1 MTSNIEETLI
11 GLAINIENLAPTIL
25 DRVPANWIQ
34 SKTNR
39 VIYDAIETLVTN
51 GHPVN
56 AASVAEQLNQNG
68 TLASA
73 NMNAFSASAINASE
87 LDYYINILHEAWMNS
102 NLKSAAKQLSRE
114 ADDPTISATDAR
126 NNIESTLALLDQN
139 VTRNDPQ
146 SLAQI
151 QSSIFNSQSS
161 LAQRAL
167 NPVSTGFKFLDDL
180 THGGWQP
187 SDLIIIAARP
197 GIGKSALALTMAIRT
212 NVPVALFSLEMS
224 KEQIARR
231 AEKQF
236 LAKTAGEL
244 FPDTEAIEQRRAS
257 IIIDDTPSLTLPELK
272 RKVRRLVAEHHIQL
286 VIVDYLQLMVGTN
299 LHRNANREQEVASL
313 SRGLKALAKELKMPV
328 IALSQLNRQ
337 VEQRREENCR
347 PRLADLRES
356 GAIEQDADIVMF
368 IHRPINLNPE
378 DPTQPVELI
387 VAKHRNGQTKD
398 FRCQFHK
405 PTVSFI

>member
-34 SKTNR
+34 SKSNR

-73 NMNAFSASAINASE
+73 NMNAFSASAINTSE

-146 SLAQI
+146 SLAAI
-151 QSSIFNSQSS
+151 NSSNPHPQSSF
-161 LAQRAL
+161 L

-244 FPDTEAIEQRRAS
+244 FPDTETIEQRRAS

-272 RKVRRLVAEHHIQL
+272 RKVRRLVVEHHIQL

-405 PTVSFI
+405 PTVSFIL

>member
-34 SKTNR
+34 SKSNR

-73 NMNAFSASAINASE
+73 NMNAFSASAINTSE

-146 SLAQI
+146 SLAAI
-151 QSSIFNSQSS
+151 NSSILNPQSSF
-161 LAQRAL
+161 L

-212 NVPVALFSLEMS
+212 NIPVALFSLEMS

>member
-73 NMNAFSASAINASE
+73 NMNAFSASAINTSE

-146 SLAQI
+146 SLAAI
-151 QSSIFNSQSS
+151 NSS
-161 LAQRAL
+161 LHHSI
-167 NPVSTGFKFLDDL
+167 NSSFPPPVSTGFKFLDDL

-272 RKVRRLVAEHHIQL
+272 RKVRRLVVEHHIQL

-405 PTVSFI
+405 PTVSFIL